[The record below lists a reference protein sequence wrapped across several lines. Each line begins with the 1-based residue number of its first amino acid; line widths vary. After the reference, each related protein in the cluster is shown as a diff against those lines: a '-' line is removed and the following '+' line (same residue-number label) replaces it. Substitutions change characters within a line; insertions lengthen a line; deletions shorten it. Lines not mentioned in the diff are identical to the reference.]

1 MWIMD
6 DVNFFQPKTENPH
19 NKSDGDEEV
28 VFDSSVLEQCKAH
41 ATDGFV
47 DDPVFEL
54 ISAAYVSGEL
64 ERSFQE
70 DGVYFM
76 GYIGPE
82 GSKPLVLA
90 DEESF
95 IIDEERSP
103 DKEIPEGFSPIEV
116 VERTEYS
123 QELKIGIMDYEV
135 MDLESRVNTPDLEDY
150 WSNDCDLNKS
160 NNRYI
165 VAPGLKQ
172 PYRDTINQM
181 L

>member
-1 MWIMD
+1 MD
-6 DVNFFQPKTENPH
+6 DVNFFQPRTENPH
-19 NKSDGDEEV
+19 NKSGEIEEV
-28 VFDSSVLEQCKAH
+28 VFDSSVLNQGKAY

-54 ISAAYVSGEL
+54 ISASYVSGEL
-64 ERSFQE
+64 ESSFQE

-95 IIDEERSP
+95 IIDEEWSP
-103 DKEIPEGFSPIEV
+103 DKEMPDRFSPIDL
-116 VERTEYS
+116 VESTRYS
-123 QELKIGIMDYEV
+123 QDLKIGIMDYEV
-135 MDLESRVNTPDLEDY
+135 MDLEGSVNTPDLEDY
-150 WSNDCDLNKS
+150 WSEDCDLSKS

-165 VAPGLKQ
+165 VAPGLKR
-172 PYRDTINQM
+172 PYRERIDQM